1 MNEHRGASIT
11 DLATFRRGE
20 DVLNSVTLVFEG
32 VHYGTF
38 PVRARYPKEKPIVLY
53 VVPAH
58 GRLDGRD
65 EAGDGVSGPVD
76 CLITDDPALALA
88 HEAAR

>member
-1 MNEHRGASIT
+1 MDDHAGATVT
-11 DLATFRRGE
+11 DLATRRRGD

-38 PVRARYPKEKPIVLY
+38 PVRARYPKGKPMVLY
-53 VVPAH
+53 VVPSH
-58 GRLDGRD
+58 GH
-65 EAGDGVSGPVD
+65 AGDDDGVRGPVD
-76 CLITDDPALALA
+76 CLITDDPGLALA

>member
-1 MNEHRGASIT
+1 MDDHRGASVT
-11 DLATFRRGE
+11 DLTTRRCGE

-38 PVRARYPKEKPIVLY
+38 PVRARYPKGKPIVLY
-53 VVPAH
+53 LVPSH
-58 GRLDGRD
+58 GGLGGRD
-65 EAGDGVSGPVD
+65 DGEGVSGPVD
-76 CLITDDPALALA
+76 CLITDDRALALA

>member
-1 MNEHRGASIT
+1 MHDHPGATVT
-11 DLATFRRGE
+11 DLATRRRGD

-38 PVRARYPKEKPIVLY
+38 PVRARYPKGKPMVLY
-53 VVPAH
+53 VVPSH
-58 GRLDGRD
+58 GPPG
-65 EAGDGVSGPVD
+65 AGDDDAVRGPVD

-88 HEAAR
+88 HEAVR

>member
-1 MNEHRGASIT
+1 MDDHRGASVT
-11 DLATFRRGE
+11 DLAMRRRGD

-38 PVRARYPKEKPIVLY
+38 PVRARYPKEKAIVLY
-53 VVPAH
+53 VVPSH
-58 GRLDGRD
+58 GHLGGRD
-65 EAGDGVSGPVD
+65 GDGVSGPVD

-88 HEAAR
+88 HEAAG

>member
-1 MNEHRGASIT
+1 MNDGASVT
-11 DLATFRRGE
+11 DLASRRRGD

-38 PVRARYPKEKPIVLY
+38 PVRARYRKGKPIVLY
-53 VVPAH
+53 VVPTH
-58 GRLDGRD
+58 DFIGGR
-65 EAGDGVSGPVD
+65 EGDGVCGPVD

>member
-1 MNEHRGASIT
+1 MDEYRGASVT
-11 DLATFRRGE
+11 DLATRRRGD

-38 PVRARYPKEKPIVLY
+38 PVRARYPKGKPMVLY
-53 VVPAH
+53 VVPSH
-58 GRLDGRD
+58 GQLGTCD
-65 EAGDGVSGPVD
+65 EGVCGPVD

>member
-1 MNEHRGASIT
+1 MNEYRGASVT
-11 DLATFRRGE
+11 DLATRRRGD

-38 PVRARYPKEKPIVLY
+38 PVRARYPKGKPMVLY

-58 GRLDGRD
+58 GQ
-65 EAGDGVSGPVD
+65 AGGYDDGVCGPVD
-76 CLITDDPALALA
+76 CLITDDPSLALA
-88 HEAAR
+88 QEAAR